1 MGKYLKLIAVLLLI
15 TAGIVGA
22 KAAQTRHAAEAG
34 APAAIVRNG
43 ESRPDPHTPA
53 LHIGGPFTLTNQNG
67 ETVTDQTYRGKYMLV
82 FFGFTFC
89 PDICPT
95 GLQTALNAIDVA
107 GDVAKKQVQPIFIT
121 VDPAR
126 DTPEKLKDYVRMFGP
141 TLTGLTGTPAQIA
154 AVARAYKVYYARTQG
169 EDSGGDD
176 YMMDHSS
183 FLYLMGPDGRFIKSF
198 ASETTMDELADQLKT
213 LVSRNP

>member
-1 MGKYLKLIAVLLLI
+1 MAKYLKLIMALLLL
-15 TAGIVGA
+15 TPGPVSASTH
-22 KAAQTRHAAEAG
+22 QSHHAAEAG
-34 APAAIVRNG
+34 PPVAIVRNG
-43 ESRPDPHTPA
+43 ETRPDPHTPA
-53 LHIGGPFTLTNQNG
+53 LHIGGAFTLTNQDG
-67 ETVTDQTYRGKYMLV
+67 KTVTDQTYRGKYMLV

-107 GDVAKKQVQPIFIT
+107 GDVAQKQVQPIFIT
-121 VDPAR
+121 IDPAR

-154 AVARAYKVYYARTQG
+154 AVARAYKVYYAKTEG
-169 EDSGGDD
+169 EDDGDD
-176 YMMDHSS
+176 YMMDHSG

-198 ASETTMDELADQLKT
+198 ASETTMDELANELRT
-213 LVSRNP
+213 LVVVNP